1 MALVVAQVQEL
12 EQVHL
17 EQVQEPQVAVP
28 VHLVT
33 ELDPARVQV
42 LALAHLV
49 QAHQAVGIQVQELLV
64 VALVQVLAQVQEQ
77 ELEQVQLIQVVA
89 VQAPELPELE
99 LEHRVAVPVLVAAHL
114 EAVPVAAAVQVVN
127 YNNYSKTK
135 NPVDSTGFFC
145 FKPNH

>member
-1 MALVVAQVQEL
+1 MVQAQAQVLVHQEQVQEL
-12 EQVHL
+12 R
-17 EQVQEPQVAVP
+17 VAVP

-64 VALVQVLAQVQEQ
+64 VALVLVLAQVQVQVQ
-77 ELEQVQLIQVVA
+77 ELAQAQLTQAVAELVQ
-89 VQAPELPELE
+89 ELPEQE
-99 LEHRVAVPVLVAAHL
+99 LEHRVAVQVPVVAHL
-114 EAVPVAAAVQVVN
+114 EAVPVAVAVQVVN

-135 NPVDSTGFFC
+135 NPVESTGFFL
-145 FKPNH
+145 FYT